1 MRDVLKFIEGQP
13 TFNIVDVLKDLEQ
26 AELAGVL
33 ATPTLIREEPLPSRV
48 LVGDLSNLKMV
59 ISALNLVS
67 EGSKITL

>member
-1 MRDVLKFIEGQP
+1 VRDVLKFIEGQP